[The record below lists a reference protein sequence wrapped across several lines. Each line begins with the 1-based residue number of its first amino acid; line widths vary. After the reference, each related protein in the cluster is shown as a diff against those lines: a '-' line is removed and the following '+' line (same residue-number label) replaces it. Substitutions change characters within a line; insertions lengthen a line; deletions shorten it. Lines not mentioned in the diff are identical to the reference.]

1 MIYGYCTN
9 AAFYL
14 SQKLNVGAGNDVG
27 LCIGK
32 NQAIR
37 YIVIFLIL
45 GKPPQYKNTRGGND
59 DRIESVHL
67 VVWSL
72 NVAHLAC
79 RLFIKDQSFVLRID
93 TVGLFH
99 TRHLLM
105 WKFK

>member
-72 NVAHLAC
+72 NVAQKRHSLQHISHVDYSLKINL
-79 RLFIKDQSFVLRID
+79 LF
-93 TVGLFH
+93 
-99 TRHLLM
+99 
-105 WKFK
+105 